1 MLRRTLREFN
11 QSPSKIKNLAAGN
24 GAVILTNRGK
34 PEFILLTVEEFETLT
49 NKKME
54 SEVKFSDMVAMQDDG
69 DIDFA
74 PERYSFKFRDVSL

>member
-11 QSPSKIKNLAAGN
+11 QSPSKIKNLAADN

-49 NKKME
+49 NTKMD
-54 SEVKFSDMVAMQDDG
+54 SKMKFCDMLAMPDDI
-69 DIDFA
+69 DIDFE
-74 PERYSFKFRDVSL
+74 PERYSFKFRDVDL